1 MTMPTVAIAPAVEP
15 PTTIRRLITGEEL
28 YRMAGL
34 GSTDLVRGEIVERMP
49 TGHRHGDVE
58 INLGSF
64 LKNYVREHKLG
75 KVFGGET
82 GVYTGRD
89 PDTVRGVELAYMSRA
104 RYAQVKS
111 TSYLDVAPELIV
123 EVLSPN
129 DAWSEVQEKL
139 AEYFAIDV
147 KAVWVVDTKLLQVH
161 SYQALDQ
168 IHIYKMGDTLT
179 CEELLPDFHLSV
191 AELFA
196 DE

>member
-15 PTTIRRLITGEEL
+15 PTTICRLITGEEL
-28 YRMAGL
+28 YRMTGL
-34 GSTDLVRGEIVERMP
+34 GPTDLVRGEIVERMP

-89 PDTVRGVELAYMSRA
+89 PDTVRGVDLAYMSRA

-123 EVLSPN
+123 EVLSPH

-147 KAVWVVDTKLLQVH
+147 KVVWVVDPKLLQVH

-168 IHIYKMGDTLT
+168 IHVYKMGDTIT
-179 CEELLPDFHLSV
+179 CQELLPGFHVSV
-191 AELFA
+191 ADLFA

>member
-1 MTMPTVAIAPAVEP
+1 MTIQTAAVTTTSEPTPV
-15 PTTIRRLITGEEL
+15 IRRLITGEEL
-28 YRMAGL
+28 YQMAHL
-34 GSTDLVRGEIVERMP
+34 GPTDLIRGEIVERMP

-64 LKNYVREHKLG
+64 LKNYARERKLG

-82 GVYTGRD
+82 GVYTGRN
-89 PDTVRGVELAYMSRA
+89 PDSVRGVDLAYMSRA
-104 RYAQVKS
+104 RYAQIKS
-111 TSYLDVAPELIV
+111 SSYLDVAPELIV

-129 DAWSEVQEKL
+129 DPWSEVQEKL

-147 KAVWVVDTKLLQVH
+147 KVVWVVDPKLLQVH

-179 CEELLPDFHLSV
+179 CEELLPGFHLSV

>member
-1 MTMPTVAIAPAVEP
+1 MIKQTVAVTTAVEP
-15 PTTIRRLITGEEL
+15 TSVIRRLITGEEL
-28 YRMAGL
+28 YRMTNL
-34 GSTDLVRGEIVERMP
+34 GPTDLIKGEIVERMP

-58 INLGSF
+58 VNLGSF
-64 LKNYVREHKLG
+64 LKNYVREHKVG

-89 PDTVRGVELAYMSRA
+89 PDTVRGVDLAYMSRA

-111 TSYLDVAPELIV
+111 SSYLDVAPELIV

-129 DAWSEVQEKL
+129 DPWSEVHEKL

-147 KAVWVVDTKLLQVH
+147 KVVWVVDPKLLQVH

-168 IHIYKMGDTLT
+168 IQIYKMGDTLT
-179 CEELLPDFHLSV
+179 CEELLPGFHISV
-191 AELFA
+191 ADLFA

>member
-1 MTMPTVAIAPAVEP
+1 MTMQPVVIEADVEATP
-15 PTTIRRLITGEEL
+15 IIRRLITGEEL
-28 YRMAGL
+28 YRMTNL
-34 GSTDLVRGEIVERMP
+34 GPTDLVRGEIVERMP

-64 LKNYVREHKLG
+64 LKSYVRERKLG

-89 PDTVRGVELAYMSRA
+89 PDTVRGVDLAYMSRA

-111 TSYLDVAPELIV
+111 SSYLDVAPELIV

-139 AEYFAIDV
+139 AEYLAVDV
-147 KAVWVVDTKLLQVH
+147 KVVWVVDPKLRQVH
-161 SYQALDQ
+161 SYRALDQ
-168 IHIYKMGDTLT
+168 VQIYKMGDTLT
-179 CEELLPDFHLSV
+179 CEDLLPDFAVSV
-191 AELFA
+191 AELFT